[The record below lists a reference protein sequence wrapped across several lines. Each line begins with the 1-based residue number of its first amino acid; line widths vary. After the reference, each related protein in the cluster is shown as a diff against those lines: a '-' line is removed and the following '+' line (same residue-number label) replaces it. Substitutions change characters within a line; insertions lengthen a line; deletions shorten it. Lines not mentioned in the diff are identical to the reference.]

1 MRLCEALK
9 EYETLSLYRGH
20 MPGHKGNPEYSFP
33 EILVKY
39 DITET
44 DDMDNLHDAKG
55 VIMESQQYASSLYG
69 SDECFFLINGSTAGI
84 LSAVSAATVQGDEIL
99 IARNCHKSVY
109 NAVVLNRLKCR
120 YVYPKIISGVN
131 ICTGIDVC
139 DLEKELNY
147 NKGIRAVVITSPTY
161 EGLSSD
167 IAAITETV
175 HKHDAI
181 LIVDAAHGAHF
192 GFHNGFPASAVMSRP
207 DIVIHSVHKTLPA
220 PTQTALLHVNGSRV
234 DRGKLKRFLSTY
246 QSSSPS
252 YLLMAGIDNC
262 MTVMDEHGDRL
273 FSEYL
278 TNIEWFENRTSK
290 LKNMTHMC
298 RMLYKTEYSITDPDP
313 CKIVISTVNSG
324 ISGKELYDILR
335 EEHKIQPEMAAA
347 DYCLII
353 MTIMDRKEDFER
365 LINALEC
372 IDEKLEKLI
381 KQSAEKT
388 ETAVKDGRYCCSL
401 KNSKLMEAYEVLDDI
416 GRLKPCQL
424 SEAVGKISGSYVL
437 LYPPGIPVIVPGEV
451 ISEETAAEVL
461 FMMNKG
467 LNVQGIGSSGEVMIY
482 E

>member
-1 MRLCEALK
+1 MRLCEALR

-20 MPGHKGNPEYSFP
+20 MPGHKGNPEYSFL
-33 EILVKY
+33 ESLVKY

-55 VIMESQQYASSLYG
+55 IIMESQQYASSLYG
-69 SDECFFLINGSTAGI
+69 SDESFFLINGSTAGI

-109 NAVVLNRLKCR
+109 NAAVLNRLKSR
-120 YVYPKIISGVN
+120 YVYPKIISGIN
-131 ICTGIDVC
+131 ICTGIDVR
-139 DLEKELNY
+139 DLEKELND

-192 GFHNGFPASAVMSRP
+192 GFHKGFPESAVMSKP
-207 DIVIHSVHKTLPA
+207 DLVIHSVHKTLPA

-234 DRGKLKRFLSTY
+234 DRRKLKRFLSTY

-262 MTVMDEHGDRL
+262 MTVIDEHGDEL
-273 FSEYL
+273 FRKYL
-278 TNIEWFENRTSK
+278 NNIEWFENRTSK
-290 LKNMTHMC
+290 FKRLTHMC
-298 RMLYKTEYSITDPDP
+298 RMHYKSEYSITDPDP

-353 MTIMDRKEDFER
+353 MTIMDKRVDFER

-372 IDEKLEKLI
+372 IDEKLEELK
-381 KQSAEKT
+381 KQSADKT
-388 ETAVKDGRYCCSL
+388 ETAVKGGRYYCSL
-401 KNSKLMEAYEVLDDI
+401 KNRKLKEAYEVLDDI
-416 GRLKPCQL
+416 GRIKPCLL
-424 SEAVGKISGSYVL
+424 SEAAGKISGSYIL

-451 ISEETAAEVL
+451 ISDETVAEVL
-461 FMMNKG
+461 SMMKKG
-467 LNVQGIGSSGEVMIY
+467 LNVQGIGSFKEVMIY